1 MQNEETINTSF
12 ENNPCRKIF
21 AFSVSKS
28 KEVYFWKIFSENQ
41 KSWTQGLLLSM
52 EKIYA
57 LSVGAWPPPTIF
69 FIFLYFLALIVFSET
84 DMVPI
89 PKKIFQTPRGQSKS
103 ATSMIFS

>member
-1 MQNEETINTSF
+1 
-12 ENNPCRKIF
+12 
-21 AFSVSKS
+21 
-28 KEVYFWKIFSENQ
+28 
-41 KSWTQGLLLSM
+41 M

-69 FIFLYFLALIVFSET
+69 FIFLYFLALIVFFET